1 MDFDFDDD
9 ELSAYLDQEMD
20 GNTHT
25 NNKNN
30 HLNSVIMPM
39 KKKNEKNYYTM
50 KNDNSQ
56 RNDNGSNHQ
65 IIGNSQYRSNSL
77 KQKVRVDTTK
87 ASTSKPPVL
96 VNNKFIAP
104 NSIIKRKKKVLRLL
118 FWSKNKMPK
127 HVEGK
132 MRMRGFNQPYL
143 LDVNII
149 EIIIRIVVVIVI
161 MPISV
166 LQGVP
171 KTF

>member
-1 MDFDFDDD
+1 
-9 ELSAYLDQEMD
+9 
-20 GNTHT
+20 
-25 NNKNN
+25 
-30 HLNSVIMPM
+30 
-39 KKKNEKNYYTM
+39 
-50 KNDNSQ
+50 
-56 RNDNGSNHQ
+56 
-65 IIGNSQYRSNSL
+65 
-77 KQKVRVDTTK
+77 
-87 ASTSKPPVL
+87 
-96 VNNKFIAP
+96 
-104 NSIIKRKKKVLRLL
+104 
-118 FWSKNKMPK
+118 MPK